1 MEGVLKEKNK
11 QIYELEFSLIKANKS
26 QQQKKDQT
34 LSFR

>member
-11 QIYELEFSLIKANKS
+11 KIYELEFSLIKANKS
-26 QQQKKDQT
+26 QQKKDQT